1 MSQKNFYNKLGPKY
15 SGGKLTYAN
24 QNKLNIEIPFRML
37 IVGSS
42 GTGKT
47 NTLLNIID
55 QTNCFHRFYIACR
68 NLDQPL
74 YKYFI
79 DKLKEVS
86 NNTGVNEE
94 DLFIATNNID
104 DLPEIDKF
112 DKNVNNLIIIDDF
125 VGDSTKNL
133 KKISN
138 YFIRSRTFNTSIV
151 FITQSYFEVP
161 KIIRINT
168 DYIVFK
174 GTNDIDDLRMI
185 IRKYFKGEDDKIVNL
200 YEKVMKL
207 PGNENFILFDL
218 KSPEPSKRIRINWGK
233 L

>member
-15 SGGKLTYAN
+15 GGGKLTYAN

-47 NTLLNIID
+47 NTLLNIVD
-55 QTNCFHRFYIACR
+55 QMNCFHRFYIFCR

-74 YKYFI
+74 YNYFI

-86 NNTGVNEE
+86 SSAGVNEE
-94 DLFIATNNID
+94 DLFLASNTID
-104 DLPEIDKF
+104 DLPEIDTF
-112 DKNVNNLIIIDDF
+112 DKSVNNLVIIDDF

-133 KKISN
+133 KKIAN
-138 YFIRSRTFNTSIV
+138 FFIRSRTFNTSVV

-161 KIIRINT
+161 KMIRINT
-168 DYIVFK
+168 DYILFK
-174 GTNDIDDLRMI
+174 RTNDLNDLKLI
-185 IRKYFKGEDDKIVNL
+185 IMKYFKGEEDKIVL
-200 YEKVMKL
+200 
-207 PGNENFILFDL
+207 
-218 KSPEPSKRIRINWGK
+218 
-233 L
+233 

>member
-1 MSQKNFYNKLGPKY
+1 LYN
-15 SGGKLTYAN
+15 
-24 QNKLNIEIPFRML
+24 
-37 IVGSS
+37 
-42 GTGKT
+42 
-47 NTLLNIID
+47 
-55 QTNCFHRFYIACR
+55 
-68 NLDQPL
+68 
-74 YKYFI
+74 YFI

-112 DKNVNNLIIIDDF
+112 DKNLNNLIIIDDF

-174 GTNDIDDLRMI
+174 RTNDIDDLRMI